1 MKILEFMVGVKKG
14 SWCKSWKKKKYFFRF
29 LSERQNLAL
38 YEGRIRTLQS
48 NNYSVRYLVSYI
60 LSAKWFQKVNVKSSG
75 CYFALC
81 PKDSKCVRRYKVR
94 ETFII

>member
-1 MKILEFMVGVKKG
+1 MKKLEFMVGVKKG
-14 SWCKSWKKKKYFFRF
+14 SCCKSWKKKKYFFRF

-60 LSAKWFQKVNVKSSG
+60 LSLKWFQTFNVKSSG
-75 CYFALC
+75 C
-81 PKDSKCVRRYKVR
+81 
-94 ETFII
+94 

>member
-1 MKILEFMVGVKKG
+1 MVGVKKG
-14 SWCKSWKKKKYFFRF
+14 SCCKSWKKKKYFFRF

-60 LSAKWFQKVNVKSSG
+60 LSPKWFQKFNVKSSG

-81 PKDSKCVRRYKVR
+81 PKDRNCVRRYKVR